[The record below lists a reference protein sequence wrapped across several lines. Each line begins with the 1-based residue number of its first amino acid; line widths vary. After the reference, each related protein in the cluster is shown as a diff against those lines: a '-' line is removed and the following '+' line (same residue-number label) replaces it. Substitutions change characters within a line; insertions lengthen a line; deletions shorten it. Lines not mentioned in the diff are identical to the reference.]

1 MKDKTEKLKIPE
13 KKYYD
18 VKVEVMLPATLTYRV
33 LAEDPEQAFSLIKN
47 QSPVSVKHKLA
58 GRKEFKATVF
68 DAGSVLI
75 RLVKQLV
82 R

>member
-1 MKDKTEKLKIPE
+1 MKDKPKIPE
-13 KKYYD
+13 KKYFD

-33 LAEDPEQAFSLIKN
+33 LAETPEQAFELIKN

-58 GRKEFKATVF
+58 GRKEIKATVL
-68 DAGSVLI
+68 DAGSVLV
-75 RLVKQLV
+75 RFVKQLI